1 MIGVEIEEVVIEEMT
16 AEPVAEIEVAI
27 EVEELVAEI
36 ADK

>member
-1 MIGVEIEEVVIEEMT
+1 MTVVVIEEVEATEETT
-16 AEPVAEIEVAI
+16 AEVVEEK

>member
-1 MIGVEIEEVVIEEMT
+1 VEATEETTAEVV
-16 AEPVAEIEVAI
+16 VAEK

>member
-1 MIGVEIEEVVIEEMT
+1 VVVIEEVEATEETT
-16 AEPVAEIEVAI
+16 AEVVVEEK

>member
-16 AEPVAEIEVAI
+16 AEPVAEAEI

>member
-1 MIGVEIEEVVIEEMT
+1 MIGVEIEEVVIEEMI
-16 AEPVAEIEVAI
+16 AELVEIEVAI

>member
-1 MIGVEIEEVVIEEMT
+1 VIEEVEATEETT
-16 AEPVAEIEVAI
+16 AEVVEEK